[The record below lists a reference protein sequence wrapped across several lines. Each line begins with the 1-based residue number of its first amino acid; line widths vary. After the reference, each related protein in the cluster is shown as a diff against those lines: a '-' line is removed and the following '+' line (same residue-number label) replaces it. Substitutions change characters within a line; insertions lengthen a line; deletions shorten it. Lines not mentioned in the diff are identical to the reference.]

1 MLKWT
6 TIGLGLA
13 LAVCFVL
20 LICAGYIKRANWI
33 NERIAALSAP
43 ASFAYTADNASLARK
58 GGKPRVVLI
67 GDSRIAQWPGA
78 AWPSTFEVI
87 NRGIGGETSAQLAQ
101 RFGADAL
108 ALDADVIL
116 VQAGINDLVAAS
128 LMDPDQGREVAR
140 RTTETLRRIAG
151 QASAAGRRVLIAT
164 IIAPARPDMFRL
176 PVWDGSLADL
186 VEGVNADLKSVPWPQ
201 GASLIDLSSALVSGD
216 KRTLDDEFRRDT
228 LHLNATG
235 YKRLTEM
242 LTSHL
247 QSVFEA
253 VPRHRTKG

>member
-1 MLKWT
+1 MLKWA

-13 LAVCFVL
+13 LGVCFAL
-20 LICAGYIKRANWI
+20 LICAGYMKRSAWI

-43 ASFAYTADNASLARK
+43 ASFAYAANNSALARK
-58 GGKPRVVLI
+58 GEKPRLVLI
-67 GDSRIAQWPGA
+67 GDSRIAQWPAA
-78 AWPSTFEVI
+78 AWPDTFEVI

-108 ALDADVIL
+108 ALEADVIL
-116 VQAGINDLVAAS
+116 IQAGINDLVAAS

-140 RTTETLRRIAG
+140 KTTETLRRIAG
-151 QASAAGRRVLIAT
+151 EASAAGRRVLIAT

-186 VEGVNADLKSVPWPQ
+186 VEGVNADLKSVPWPP
-201 GASLIDLSSALVSGD
+201 GASLIDLSSVLVSGD

-247 QSVFEA
+247 QSVLEA
-253 VPRHRTKG
+253 VPRDRTKG